1 MHNKNKLSIKDII
14 NNNKK
19 IIIVS
24 ILSLA
29 IVIIIILVSINI
41 FGKQSKEKEFTN
53 IIEKM
58 GRDYYEN
65 YYYEQSGN
73 NINEKKD
80 FLSRFSTIGIKI
92 DLENLGR
99 YNDQINKEKIAE
111 LVNPDTKEACNAT
124 NTKVIIKPKEGY
136 QKTDYDIEV
145 ILDCGF
151 EKKENK

>member
-1 MHNKNKLSIKDII
+1 MHNLKDII

-19 IIIVS
+19 VIVISII
-24 ILSLA
+24 SLV
-29 IVIIIILVSINI
+29 IVIIAILVSINI
-41 FGKQSKEKEFTN
+41 FGKQSKEKEFKS

-73 NINEKKD
+73 DLNAKKET
-80 FLSRFSTIGIKI
+80 LSKYSAIGLKI

-99 YNDQINKEKIAE
+99 YNDQINKDKIAK
-111 LVNPDTKEACNAT
+111 LVNPETKEACNAK

-136 QKTDYDIEV
+136 KKTDYDIEV
-145 ILDCGF
+145 QLDCGF
-151 EKKENK
+151 DKK